1 MEGWI
6 RLHRKIL
13 DNPIVCKDSDTIAI
27 WLYLLLNATYQEIPA
42 TFKGKKIILKKG
54 QLITGIISISEKLV
68 INKNK
73 VQRTLKCFESDKQ
86 IEQQT
91 SNKNRLITILN
102 WEMYQSDD
110 KQNDKQMI
118 NKWETN
124 DKQSDN
130 KQEYNKKEKNKE
142 VVIVEEDVC
151 KNDFREIVKFYEENI
166 GLLTPHG
173 AEVLNGYAKDFPKE
187 VIIYAMKKADEAN
200 VRTMDYIRGI
210 LNNWQKAGVKSLI
223 QAQKETEKFKNKKS
237 ISKVQI
243 EQKKGI
249 NAMEEFLNEYRGI

>member
-6 RLHRKIL
+6 KIHRKIL
-13 DNPIVCKDSDTIAI
+13 DNPIVCKDSETISI
-27 WLYLLLNATYQEIPA
+27 WLYLLLNATHQEVPA
-42 TFKGKKIILKKG
+42 TFKGEKIILKKG
-54 QLITGIISISEKLV
+54 QLITGIISISKKLV

-102 WEMYQSDD
+102 WEAYQGSD

-130 KQEYNKKEKNKE
+130 KQE
-142 VVIVEEDVC
+142 C
-151 KNDFREIVKFYEENI
+151 NI
-166 GLLTPHG
+166 QECNNNIYLYLL
-173 AEVLNGYAKDFPKE
+173 NRY
-187 VIIYAMKKADEAN
+187 
-200 VRTMDYIRGI
+200 
-210 LNNWQKAGVKSLI
+210 GVKNRKNFDEYM
-223 QAQKETEKFKNKKS
+223 QKTRELRNDEKWDELTKA
-237 ISKVQI
+237 
-243 EQKKGI
+243 EQQKLLS
-249 NAMEEFLNEYRGI
+249 EL

>member
-6 RLHRKIL
+6 KIHRKIL
-13 DNPIVCKDSDTIAI
+13 DNPIVCKDSETISI
-27 WLYLLLNATYQEIPA
+27 WLYLLLNATHQEVPA
-42 TFKGKKIILKKG
+42 IFKGEKIILKKG

-102 WEMYQSDD
+102 WEAYQSSD

-130 KQEYNKKEKNKE
+130 KQECNIQECNNNIYLYLLKRYGVENRKNFDE
-142 VVIVEEDVC
+142 
-151 KNDFREIVKFYEENI
+151 Y
-166 GLLTPHG
+166 
-173 AEVLNGYAKDFPKE
+173 
-187 VIIYAMKKADEAN
+187 MKKTRDLRNDEKWN
-200 VRTMDYIRGI
+200 ELTRDEQ
-210 LNNWQKAGVKSLI
+210 QKLLSEL
-223 QAQKETEKFKNKKS
+223 
-237 ISKVQI
+237 
-243 EQKKGI
+243 
-249 NAMEEFLNEYRGI
+249 